1 METKETRETRIDKYL
16 WAVRLFKSRSTASEA
31 CRKGR
36 VTIGGNPVK
45 PSHGVTTGDTIV
57 IRKPPVTYTYLV
69 KGLIENRVGA
79 KLVAEYITDLTPE
92 EEKNRLKPESGSFF
106 GYRPRGSGRPTKRER
121 RDLGNFL
128 D

>member
-1 METKETRETRIDKYL
+1 METRETKETRIDKFL
-16 WAVRLFKSRSTASEA
+16 WAVRLSKTRSSATEE

-36 VTIGGNPVK
+36 VTVGGNTVK
-45 PSHGVTTGDTIV
+45 PSHAVTVGDTIT

-69 KGLIENRVGA
+69 KGIIENRVGA
-79 KLVAEYITDLTPE
+79 KLVAEYLTDLTPE
-92 EEKNRLKPESGSFF
+92 EEKNRLKPESGAFF

>member
-1 METKETRETRIDKYL
+1 METRETRIDKFL
-16 WAVRLFKSRSTASEA
+16 WAVRLFKSRSAASEA
-31 CRKGR
+31 CRKSR

-45 PSHGVTTGDTIV
+45 PSHGVTAGDTII
-57 IRKPPVTYTYLV
+57 IRKPPITYTYLV

-92 EEKNRLKPESGSFF
+92 TEKNKLKPESGAFF
-106 GYRPRGSGRPTKRER
+106 GYRPRGTGRPTKKER
-121 RDLGNFL
+121 RELGNFL

>member
-1 METKETRETRIDKYL
+1 METRETRIDKYL
-16 WAVRLFKSRSTASEA
+16 WAVRLFKSRSSASEA

-45 PSHGVTTGDTIV
+45 PSHGVTTGDTII

-79 KLVAEYITDLTPE
+79 KLVAEFITDLTPE
-92 EEKNRLKPESGSFF
+92 EEKNRLKPDSGALF

-121 RDLGNFL
+121 RELGNFL

>member
-1 METKETRETRIDKYL
+1 MEIRETRIDKFI
-16 WAVRLFKSRSTASEA
+16 WAVRLSKSRSSATEE

-36 VTIGGNPVK
+36 VTVAGNTVK
-45 PSHGVTTGDTIV
+45 PSHTVTVGDTIT

-69 KGLIENRVGA
+69 KGIIENRVGA
-79 KLVAEYITDLTPE
+79 KLVAEYLTDLTPE
-92 EEKNRLKPESGSFF
+92 EEKNRLKPESGAFF